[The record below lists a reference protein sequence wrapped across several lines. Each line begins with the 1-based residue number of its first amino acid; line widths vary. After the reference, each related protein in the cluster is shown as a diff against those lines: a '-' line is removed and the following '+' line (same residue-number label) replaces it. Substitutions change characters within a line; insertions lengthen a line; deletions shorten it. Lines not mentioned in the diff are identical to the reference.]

1 MLIGGVAAFLDPNP
15 ITLYPSGSRV
25 QVSVEIAG
33 VHKKIFAIVTIAVG
47 VGIIAA
53 GFCTKKISISEHP
66 ESQK

>member
-15 ITLYPSGSRV
+15 ITLYPSGSRT

-33 VHKKIFAIVTIAVG
+33 VHKKIVGIVTIAVG
-47 VGIIAA
+47 AGIVAA